1 MATKHNQARILPK
14 VQFNCTGMGIFS
26 SSNTAMVGDLQDAE
40 TLDTEYLVPDIT
52 LMLSFTS
59 TF

>member
-1 MATKHNQARILPK
+1 
-14 VQFNCTGMGIFS
+14 
-26 SSNTAMVGDLQDAE
+26 MVGDLQDAE